1 MAFNMFPY
9 SNLHELNLD
18 WVLRKTAEAVQTCQE
33 ALTAINALM
42 GNAVLYT
49 SQERDAGERRTA
61 CGNIHALSYDAQ
73 GLHAADRTV
82 ARANIQTVAYE
93 EQSLTDSQKQQAR
106 SNIGAVSASDL
117 PDLSDVVK
125 VTEQSFTPAQK
136 QQARSNIGAVSA
148 SDLPDLSDVV
158 KVTEQS
164 FTPAQKQQARSN
176 IGAAASADIPNVSD
190 VVRTSAQ
197 TFSTAQKTQART
209 NIGAAASADIP
220 NVSDVVRTSTQ
231 TFTDAQKA
239 QARTNI
245 GASSPLVFTIEAASG
260 SSPWSIP
267 SDNYASLSAFLSA
280 IASGN
285 PATLQVSQSVFQ
297 NYPQVFKTSNLAVY
311 GNFIAATYCYDIST
325 DEPDAASELFTLTIS
340 IDTAH
345 HTWNAKEHRELPN
358 TTASDNGKTV
368 KVGQWGAIV
377 LEDMRPLVLE
387 FATENPYTVTT
398 PLADIK
404 AAIDAGRQVMFKL
417 PGLNGT
423 TTLKDYGPSN
433 TGVFNYILFNTSLF
447 NSYAWYNGRSDVWE
461 YVVNT

>member
-9 SNLHELNLD
+9 SNLHNLNLD
-18 WVLRKTAEAVQTCQE
+18 WILSTVKTLATTVEAAVSSLQE
-33 ALTAINALM
+33 ALANT
-42 GNAVLYT
+42 VLYT
-49 SQERDAGERRTA
+49 SQERTAGERRTA

-82 ARANIQTVAYE
+82 ARANIQAVAYE

-106 SNIGAVSASDL
+106 D
-117 PDLSDVVK
+117 
-125 VTEQSFTPAQK
+125 
-136 QQARSNIGAVSA
+136 NIGAVSA

-220 NVSDVVRTSTQ
+220 NVSNVVRTSAQ
-231 TFTDAQKA
+231 TFTDAEKA

-260 SSPWSIP
+260 SGPWSIP
-267 SDNYASLSAFLSA
+267 SDDYAALSAFLSA

-325 DEPDAASELFTLTIS
+325 DEPDATSELFTLTIS
-340 IDTAH
+340 IDTTH

-368 KVGQWGAIV
+368 KVGQWGVIV

-423 TTLKDYGPSN
+423 TTLKDYDPSN
-433 TGVFNYILFNTSLF
+433 VGVFNYIWFNTSRF